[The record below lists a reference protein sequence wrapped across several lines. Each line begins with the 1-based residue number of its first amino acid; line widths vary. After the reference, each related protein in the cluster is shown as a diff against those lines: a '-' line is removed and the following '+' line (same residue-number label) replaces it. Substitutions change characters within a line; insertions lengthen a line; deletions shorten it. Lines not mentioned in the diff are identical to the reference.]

1 MIVGFNCSDWILIPG
16 KILQRTLQIVT
27 FIMLLCA
34 VNLGDLIFEFQFRLF
49 IPFVHNYLEH
59 FKKNE
64 IKNLMSSSVF
74 QTSSKDMMR
83 VTIIVVLT
91 GDS

>member
-1 MIVGFNCSDWILIPG
+1 MEDII
-16 KILQRTLQIVT
+16 QRTLQIVT
-27 FIMLLCA
+27 CTMLLCA

-74 QTSSKDMMR
+74 RTSSKDLMR

-91 GDS
+91 DDS